1 MESAVARWRE
11 LLGDEHVSTE
21 SERLAAGSVA
31 TFATTQRIA
40 GWLRPANAAEVATCL
55 AIASREGVR
64 VHPVS
69 RGKNWGY
76 GSRVP
81 HLDGAVVLD
90 LSRLDRIVDFDERLA
105 YVTVEP
111 GVTFRQLAAY
121 LRSCRARVWASV
133 TGGPADGSVLANAL
147 ERGDGSGP
155 LGDRFGQLCGLE
167 VALPNGE
174 LVHTGFARF
183 AGSSVAPLAK
193 WGVGP
198 ALDGL
203 FSQGG
208 PGVVTRATIWLAPYP
223 KQFSLAAFR
232 VADDAALPSV
242 IDAVRELA
250 LAGVTTATVPVW
262 NDLKAM
268 AIAGQYPWDDVA
280 STPLPAAVREHLR
293 QRGGFGRWN
302 GTISLYAG
310 SRLHAEA
317 LRGLVEHA
325 LGGLAELSFRDGP
338 SDPLAATD
346 EECGPMLGV
355 PHDRSAAAVYWRKR
369 MPVPAVLDPDRDRC
383 GFLWLGHAV
392 PCEGSHARAIAD
404 LYEEELSRDGFEP
417 AIALLAVTPRVL
429 SAVAQIAY
437 DRDVPGEDERAR
449 ACHDR
454 AFARASE
461 SGYPPFRLGVQSPA
475 LAGEPGFTAL
485 LTALR
490 HAIDPRG
497 VLG

>member
-1 MESAVARWRE
+1 MSAVARWRE
-11 LLGDEHVSTE
+11 LLGEEHVSTE
-21 SERLAAGSVA
+21 LEPRDVA
-31 TFATTQRIA
+31 TFATTQRRVA
-40 GWLRPANAAEVATCL
+40 WLRPGSAAEVATCL
-55 AIASREGVR
+55 AIASEEGAR
-64 VHPVS
+64 VHPIS

-81 HLDGAVVLD
+81 HVDGAAVLD

-111 GVTFRQLAAY
+111 GVTFRQLSSY

-133 TGGPADGSVLANAL
+133 TGGPADASVLANAL

-167 VALPNGE
+167 VALPNGR

-183 AGSSVAPLAK
+183 PGSPVAPVSR

-198 ALDGL
+198 ALDGV

-223 KQFSLAAFR
+223 AQFSLAAFR
-232 VADDAALPSV
+232 IADDAALPAM

-268 AIAGQYPWDDVA
+268 SLVGQYPWDEA
-280 STPLPAAVREHLR
+280 GGITPLPRALR
-293 QRGGFGRWN
+293 DRLRDRGIGRWN
-302 GTISLYAG
+302 GTVSLYAG

-317 LRGLVEHA
+317 LRGLVEQA
-325 LGGLAELSFRDGP
+325 LGPVAELAFRDGP
-338 SDPLAATD
+338 ADPLAATE

-355 PHDRSAAAVYWRKR
+355 PHDRSAAATYWRKR

-392 PCEGSHARAIAD
+392 PCEGGHARAIAD
-404 LYEEELSRDGFEP
+404 LYEEELTRDGFE
-417 AIALLAVTPRVL
+417 AGIALLAVTPRAL

-454 AFARASE
+454 VFARAVLA
-461 SGYPPFRLGVQSPA
+461 GYPPFRLGVQSPRV
-475 LAGEPGFTAL
+475 AGEPAYDELVGAIRRAL
-485 LTALR
+485 
-490 HAIDPRG
+490 DPAG
-497 VLG
+497 VLQSR